1 MKVHIINEHKVDKVE
16 VSSPIILNKNKK
28 QNTLKINSAVDML
41 NNITKSNENVT
52 VRVMTKS
59 QLDKMTQKD
68 IKDLLQF

>member
-59 QLDKMTQKD
+59 QLDKMTQKE